1 MATEPEARLVE
12 LKNVLKN
19 KEMTLTPRRAKLL
32 EVLVAS
38 DNHPTVSEMH
48 ADVSRY
54 YPGTSLATI
63 YNTIELLKEAEQII
77 EIEFS
82 GAPNRYDGRRLH
94 PHPHLICTQCDRVE
108 DLDDVEQNE
117 SLDSISVVTGYAVTR
132 RRNDYFG
139 VCPYCQAKDQQTNNL

>member
-1 MATEPEARLVE
+1 
-12 LKNVLKN
+12 
-19 KEMTLTPRRAKLL
+19 
-32 EVLVAS
+32 
-38 DNHPTVSEMH
+38 MH

-82 GAPNRYDGRRLH
+82 GAPNRYDGRRPH

-108 DLDDVEQNE
+108 DLDGIEQNE
-117 SLDSISVVTGYAVTR
+117 SLDSISVVTGYAITR

-139 VCPYCQAKDQQTNNL
+139 VCPDCQAKNRTS